1 MKAVVSILDA
11 LRDPAL
17 FAPSFPLP
25 TWRPWLC
32 CAAVLFG
39 LTDRLTESEQTFA
52 RACLGG
58 RSLPDSPVAEAW
70 LIIGRRGGKSRFAAV
85 LAIFL
90 ACFRDYRSVL
100 SSGERGVVMIIA
112 ADRRQAGVVHRYISA
127 LLHSVPMLEALIANE
142 TKESIELTNRIVV
155 EVHTASFRSIRGRT
169 VVGAICDEVA
179 FWRSEDSAN
188 PDTEILNA
196 LRPSTA
202 TVPGAMV
209 LAISSPYARK
219 GELWRAY
226 RNHYGHAHDRI
237 VVWKADTRTMNP
249 SVPQAFVDQAYAED
263 AAVAGAEYGAEF
275 RGDLESFVSQDAI
288 DAVTV
293 DGRRELPVMGN
304 ATYTA
309 FCDPSGGSRDSMTL
323 AIAHREKTHAVLDV
337 VREVKPPFSPEGV
350 VKDFSDVL
358 QQYRVR
364 RVCGDRFAGQWPR
377 ERFQKCGIHY
387 EASTKPKSTLYAE
400 LLPAINSGRVELLD
414 LPRLRSQLGQL
425 ERRTARGGRDS
436 IDHPPQGHDDVGN
449 AVAGVLVDVLS
460 RAASEVSVKQ
470 IMAINRRAAG
480 YQPPR
485 PIF

>member
-1 MKAVVSILDA
+1 MKSVISILDA

-17 FAPSFPLP
+17 FASSFPLP

-32 CAAVLFG
+32 CGAALFG
-39 LTDRLTESEQTFA
+39 LTDQLTEPEQAFA
-52 RACLGG
+52 RECLGG
-58 RSLPDSPVAEAW
+58 RPLPTTPVAEAW

-90 ACFRDYRSVL
+90 ACFRDYRSIL
-100 SSGERGVVMIIA
+100 APGERGVVMIIA
-112 ADRRQAGVVHRYISA
+112 ADRRRAGVVHRYVSA
-127 LLHSVPMLEALIANE
+127 LLHAVPMLEALIANE
-142 TKESIELTNRIVV
+142 TKESIELTNRILI

-202 TVPGAMV
+202 TVPGSMV
-209 LAISSPYARK
+209 LAISSPYARR
-219 GELWRAY
+219 GELWRAF

-237 VVWKADTRTMNP
+237 VVWKAATRTMNP
-249 SVPQAFVDQAYAED
+249 SVPEAFIQQAYSED

-275 RGDLESFVSQDAI
+275 RGDLESFVSQEAI
-288 DAVTV
+288 DAVTI

-304 ATYTA
+304 VTYTA
-309 FCDPSGGSRDSMTL
+309 FCDPSGGSSDSMTL
-323 AIAHREKTHAVLDV
+323 AIAHREKTHAVLDIL
-337 VREVKPPFSPEGV
+337 REVKPPFSPEGV
-350 VKDFSDVL
+350 VKEFSDVL
-358 QQYRVR
+358 TQYRVR
-364 RVCGDRFAGQWPR
+364 RVQGDRFAGQWPR
-377 ERFQKCGIHY
+377 ERFQKCEIRY
-387 EASTKPKSTLYAE
+387 EASAKPKADIYRE

-414 LPRLRSQLGQL
+414 LPRLRLQLAQL

-436 IDHPPQGHDDVGN
+436 IDHPPHGHDDVAN

-460 RAASEVSVKQ
+460 RAASQVSLKQ
-470 IMAINRRAAG
+470 IMAINRSAGG